1 MDSYKSASYKD
12 ILQVDGAFA
21 VTHFNYAKSPVFDGS
36 NATSIVGK
44 EIENRIR
51 TGVNFADIPSF
62 LSSFKGT
69 LKDYDKKD
77 RLRLWKSYFLEYAN
91 AFDHLIRVLPRS
103 IVTVFVARQA
113 VEIGM
118 KYLLLNIS
126 DCNIQNI
133 QTHNLKCLVKKLYEA
148 YNIYD
153 NQQYDYMKWVDVFL
167 ENYSVYIEDK
177 HPEYFRYPE
186 YGDVCFA
193 GICYDIEWLS
203 YNFYLIILKLMH
215 MTELSI

>member
-1 MDSYKSASYKD
+1 MKLDTYKSASYKD

-21 VTHFNYAKSPVFDGS
+21 VTHFNYAKSPVFDGL

-51 TGVNFADIPSF
+51 TGLDFADIPSS
-62 LSSFKGT
+62 LNDFKGT
-69 LKDYDKKD
+69 LKDYDKLD
-77 RLRLWKSYFLEYAN
+77 RLRLWKSYFMEYAN
-91 AFDHLIRVLPRS
+91 AFGHLIRVLPKS
-103 IVTVFVARQA
+103 IVTIFVARQA

-118 KYLLLNIS
+118 KYLLLNKS
-126 DCNIQNI
+126 DCII
-133 QTHNLKCLVKKLYEA
+133 TTHNLKWLVEELYKT

-186 YGDVCFA
+186 YSNVYFA

-203 YNFYLIILKLMH
+203 YNFYLIILKLLH
-215 MTELSI
+215 MAELSI